1 MFKRI
6 VLALVAVAF
15 VATAAFAAPV
25 AAKVSAVDGDKVT
38 VALQADK
45 PAWMKVGA
53 PVKIKNVGP
62 GKVAAIDGTSVTIT
76 TKKAG
81 DLKAGQ
87 DVSIDKGGMAGC

>member
-6 VLALVAVAF
+6 VFALVAVAF
-15 VATAAFAAPV
+15 VASAAFAAPV
-25 AAKVSAVDGDKVT
+25 AAKVTAVDGETVT

-62 GKVAAIDGTSVTIT
+62 GKVATVEGTTIT
-76 TKKAG
+76 IKTKKASEVKVG
-81 DLKAGQ
+81 DEL
-87 DVSIDKGGMAGC
+87 SIDKGGMSGC